1 VHVKL
6 STAIFENVETY
17 LEFDDKVR
25 IDLDPN
31 HLMYAQ

>member
-6 STAIFENVETY
+6 ATAILENFETY
-17 LEFDDKVR
+17 IEFDDKVR